1 MTSDLLPSGKEAGGG
16 GGVCLAQSVLA
27 VRVGFKDSPNVRPK
41 LHQIYCSPGGL
52 PQPLAEITQ
61 QNNISSHPSPASP
74 PGLSPA
80 WLARGRLEAP
90 SEFSFP
96 PRSRPCRPSPP
107 VPTGSLLRKW
117 SPARTGHWCDGSET
131 RHNYNN
137 TQHSLQNLTF
147 SLSQLPMAGLSPT
160 PAQTIYGQNY
170 FDRALTSQPCR
181 EETFAEVS
189 KGSVLLQDKE
199 WGFLFLIASS
209 LYLYMGLKSWSF
221 LLLHWK
227 PQLTICIC
235 TELWVLYSGM
245 LIGRRE
251 LC

>member
-1 MTSDLLPSGKEAGGG
+1 MFDLSCTRSTAHQEVSPSHWQRSLSKIT
-16 GGVCLAQSVLA
+16 
-27 VRVGFKDSPNVRPK
+27 F
-41 LHQIYCSPGGL
+41 
-52 PQPLAEITQ
+52 PLT
-61 QNNISSHPSPASP
+61 PSPASP
-74 PGLSPA
+74 PGLAPA

-137 TQHSLQNLTF
+137 TQHSLQNGTF

-181 EETFAEVS
+181 EETFVRSARGQSYCKTRNEVFFFWLPHLYIFIWAWNP
-189 KGSVLLQDKE
+189 GV
-199 WGFLFLIASS
+199 FTSS
-209 LYLYMGLKSWSF
+209 LKTTINHLHLHRALSAVFWNVNWQKRTLLKLSPAVPNIPH
-221 LLLHWK
+221 L
-227 PQLTICIC
+227 QLVTSN
-235 TELWVLYSGM
+235 L
-245 LIGRRE
+245 
-251 LC
+251 